1 MGVFAGHVLTID
13 KDEPITS
20 IPPSIMKYS
29 IQKAPVVNI
38 NASLTLL
45 TTVDRSITQS
55 DYAQLEEST
64 DHVVWYVLSGFVFG
78 TE

>member
-1 MGVFAGHVLTID
+1 
-13 KDEPITS
+13 
-20 IPPSIMKYS
+20 MKYS
-29 IQKAPVVNI
+29 IQKAPSVNI

-64 DHVVWYVLSGFVFG
+64 DHVVWYGFGGFILDSEWVEFTQLQYFVG
-78 TE
+78 WYLPCFV